1 MKTLPL
7 QRLTCLAV
15 LPLCAMIVIA
25 AAHAA
30 ASPAMPDTP
39 AHAAAPPAMP
49 DTPAHTAAPSSS
61 PDATPP
67 ATSLPDGT
75 HDSTDWQDNA
85 DSRDRVDRHDRSGWR
100 ARHDRHGRHGHGNEL
115 VNIGHDSNL
124 PRGQSADSVVSIF
137 GSSTSDGEA
146 GNVVSIFGDTRVTGP
161 SSDGAVA
168 VLGNVYIDGKVDGD
182 AVAVLGDM
190 VLGPHAEIDGNVVA
204 IGGTL
209 QRDPAAIVRGNV
221 QSIFGSFGSVGWL
234 RSWIHHCLLYG
245 RPLALAPGL
254 GWAWGLAFACLAL
267 YAALALLFREG
278 LTRCVQT
285 FEAQPGQSVLAALIT
300 MLLTPVLVV
309 LLCVTVIGI
318 AAVPFVVFGL
328 LCVGLFGKA
337 VMLAWLGQRVTGRQ
351 STGALSHPVV
361 AVLIGGVLVLALYL
375 VPVLGFLVYKL
386 LGLLGLGAVVY
397 TLILAARAHQ
407 AAKEGPRGRSA
418 AAFGAAPSGSVSSGP
433 SSRAG
438 SAPSGSVSS
447 GPSSSA
453 GSAPSGNASSAPSSS
468 TSSAPSGSASSAAS
482 SGTSSTPPGSAAAA
496 TGEAPPP
503 GAAPAPDPRGPS
515 PAAEAPRTQAPPP
528 ITASLPR
535 AGFWIRIGALLLDAI
550 LVGFL
555 MGVFHHGYHFEL
567 LVLATYGAV
576 MWKLRGSTIGGIVFD
591 LRVVRLDGR
600 EVDWETAIVR
610 ALGCFLSLAV
620 AGLGFFWIAFDEQKQ
635 AWHDKIA
642 GTVVVRVAKGTPLV

>member
-1 MKTLPL
+1 MKTLLL
-7 QRLTCLAV
+7 QRLTFLAV
-15 LPLCAMIVIA
+15 LPLCTMMVIA

-30 ASPAMPDTP
+30 A
-39 AHAAAPPAMP
+39 
-49 DTPAHTAAPSSS
+49 PSSS
-61 PDATPP
+61 PDPPAP
-67 ATSLPDGT
+67 ATSPPNDT
-75 HDSTDWQDNA
+75 HDGTDWQDDA
-85 DSRDRVDRHDRSGWR
+85 GSRDRVDRHDRSGWR

-146 GNVVSIFGDTRVTGP
+146 GDVVSILGDTRVTGP
-161 SSDGAVA
+161 TSDGAVA

-190 VLGPHAEIDGNVVA
+190 ELGPHAEIGGNVVA

-254 GWAWGLAFACLAL
+254 DWAWGLAFACLVL

-351 STGALSHPVV
+351 GTGALSHPAV

-375 VPVLGFLVYKL
+375 VPFIGFLVYKL
-386 LGLLGLGAVVY
+386 LGLLGLGAVAY

-407 AAKEGPRGRSA
+407 AAKEGPRSGNA
-418 AAFGAAPSGSVSSGP
+418 AAFGAGS
-433 SSRAG
+433 
-438 SAPSGSVSS
+438 
-447 GPSSSA
+447 
-453 GSAPSGNASSAPSSS
+453 SSS
-468 TSSAPSGSASSAAS
+468 TSSVPFGST
-482 SGTSSTPPGSAAAA
+482 GSTPPGSASAAAA

-503 GAAPAPDPRGPS
+503 GAAAPAPDPGGPS
-515 PAAEAPRTQAPPP
+515 PAPGAPPTQAPPP

-555 MGVFHHGYHFEL
+555 VGVFHHGHHFEL